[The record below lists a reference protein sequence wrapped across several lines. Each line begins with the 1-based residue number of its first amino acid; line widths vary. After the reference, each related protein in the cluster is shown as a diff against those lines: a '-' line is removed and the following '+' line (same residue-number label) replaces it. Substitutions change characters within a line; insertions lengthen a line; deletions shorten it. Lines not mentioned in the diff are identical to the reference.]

1 MTGHPERR
9 GPMNLEEALTRLEK
23 RIDALK
29 TTTDHDRAF
38 RKGFTKGMCFALLMA
53 QGRNVFDPQDADL
66 QALRKTKT
74 KRGQIELF

>member
-1 MTGHPERR
+1 
-9 GPMNLEEALTRLEK
+9 MNLEETLTRLEK

-29 TTTDHDRAF
+29 TTANHDRAF
-38 RKGFTKGMCFALLMA
+38 RQGFAKGLCFALLMA

-74 KRGQIELF
+74 KRGQLDLF

>member
-1 MTGHPERR
+1 
-9 GPMNLEEALTRLEK
+9 MNLEEALTRLEK

-38 RKGFTKGMCFALLMA
+38 RKGFAKGVCVALLMA

-66 QALRKTKT
+66 QALLKTT
-74 KRGQIELF
+74 PKRGQIDLF